1 MKESDLCVI
10 AVVYGVATWFLV
22 MTLQLPPA
30 AQSYPLILL
39 TALYLC
45 NTLFLGKQLYSFSL
59 FKPDP
64 EGKRYVQEHREN
76 QIGHNHDAGAADNC
90 GDRFYLQEEL
100 GQQQIKN
107 AGDVIAQIVH

>member
-45 NTLFLGKQLYSFSL
+45 NTLFLGKQLYSFYRHLIL
-59 FKPDP
+59 FQVTA
-64 EGKRYVQEHREN
+64 EAVY
-76 QIGHNHDAGAADNC
+76 
-90 GDRFYLQEEL
+90 FY
-100 GQQQIKN
+100 N
-107 AGDVIAQIVH
+107 ARNTG